1 MDSTDTS
8 TQPVEAGPTTTNV
21 ATFTPHRHSLPTNQN
36 MAVNSQTFSGRPRTH
51 NRRISD
57 YSIHTQPPA
66 AFANQRSALSP
77 HQIRQPRLRMLP
89 TQFEDTASQDPALPN
104 TSLTGFRKVDDSTA
118 QIPKRSTS
126 PHHVTPLQA
135 LTLRISDTFSAINPA
150 YNYNPGKNPRR
161 VLTKPSKPAKN
172 EGFDNEEHDYIL
184 YVNDILGAEE
194 GQRYQILDILGAGTF
209 GQVVKCQNLMTKQL
223 VGVKVVK
230 NKPAYLKQSLMEV
243 DILKHLNTKS
253 DPDDQ
258 HHLLRLYDTFF
269 HKQHLCLV
277 FELLSVNLYELIKQ
291 NQFKGLSTNLVK
303 VFATQLLDALI
314 ILKENHIIHCDL
326 KPENILLK
334 NLESP
339 AIKIIDFGS
348 ACHQSKQIYTYIQSR
363 FYRSPEVLLG
373 LQYTTAIDMWSFGCI
388 IAELFLG
395 LPLFPGSSEYNQVS
409 RIVDTFGVPSNYM
422 IEKGENA
429 RRFFERTGDTTGDP
443 KKRFA
448 LKSRETYGREQKKT
462 ELAGK
467 KYFHTTKLK
476 DLIMEYALPRKGMSD
491 QEKDREKQNRLA
503 LIDFLQGVLKLDPIV
518 RWSPQQAKNHPFI
531 TGERFVGPYQPD
543 SIRRMPVLP
552 DTALATVENM
562 VMPATSQ
569 GSILPTTQP
578 VMSNSRLQDSF
589 NSSSKLRPRSKT
601 FSSSSS
607 SASTSSPKHR
617 TPTIGG
623 VILED
628 VTPQAISTATDVERN
643 VQWANDNGRD
653 SIRYR
658 NRHGD
663 SFSGSTASL
672 GQEGLKRRST
682 HGPSKSTAISDNNLK
697 RSPSDVNRVKIDD
710 TVRIQYGDDYRYEN
724 TDRITRRSH
733 ETDVESQTKAGRRN
747 TGTYLAEE
755 PQGLIPLPDRQRDL
769 EEGNAN
775 MDESYQGKQGVSDN
789 IGLHMVG
796 GLLRR
801 RASERL

>member
-1 MDSTDTS
+1 MDSMDTS
-8 TQPVEAGPTTTNV
+8 TQPIEASPTATNV
-21 ATFTPHRHSLPTNQN
+21 ATFTPHRHSLPANQN

-66 AFANQRSALSP
+66 AFTNQRSALSP
-77 HQIRQPRLRMLP
+77 HQIRQPRLRILP
-89 TQFEDTASQDPALPN
+89 TQFEDTASQDTALPK
-104 TSLTGFRKVDDSTA
+104 TSLAGFRKIEDGAA

-135 LTLRISDTFSAINPA
+135 LTLRISETFSAINPA

-395 LPLFPGSSEYNQVS
+395 LPLFPGSTEYNQVS

-467 KYFHTTKLK
+467 MYFHTTKLK

-531 TGERFVGPYQPD
+531 TGERY
-543 SIRRMPVLP
+543 
-552 DTALATVENM
+552 
-562 VMPATSQ
+562 
-569 GSILPTTQP
+569 
-578 VMSNSRLQDSF
+578 
-589 NSSSKLRPRSKT
+589 
-601 FSSSSS
+601 
-607 SASTSSPKHR
+607 
-617 TPTIGG
+617 
-623 VILED
+623 
-628 VTPQAISTATDVERN
+628 
-643 VQWANDNGRD
+643 
-653 SIRYR
+653 Y
-658 NRHGD
+658 
-663 SFSGSTASL
+663 
-672 GQEGLKRRST
+672 
-682 HGPSKSTAISDNNLK
+682 
-697 RSPSDVNRVKIDD
+697 
-710 TVRIQYGDDYRYEN
+710 
-724 TDRITRRSH
+724 
-733 ETDVESQTKAGRRN
+733 
-747 TGTYLAEE
+747 
-755 PQGLIPLPDRQRDL
+755 
-769 EEGNAN
+769 
-775 MDESYQGKQGVSDN
+775 
-789 IGLHMVG
+789 
-796 GLLRR
+796 
-801 RASERL
+801 